1 MTRPRGIPRRFCT
14 IAGSAAI
21 VVAVPVT
28 AAMAQ
33 SSATAQ
39 SASPRASASRFGEP
53 PPRVLSLRAAI
64 ERGLAYNLSLIRV
77 AQAVRQAEGQ
87 RGVARSALQPNIT
100 GSLQNSE
107 QRINLAAFGI
117 QFDIPIPGVT
127 VPSVVGP
134 FNLTDVRARVSQ
146 SIIDLAALNN
156 YRAAREVV
164 GASELAASDSRDA
177 IVLAVGT
184 VYLQAIAARARAEAA
199 RAQIDTAAVLQRN
212 ATRQRSAGLATPL
225 DVNRFEVQLLTQQQ
239 RLVAFQAAFAKQKID
254 LARMIGLSPTDDYD
268 LANDVAFAA
277 APRLALDEALE
288 QAVAGRADL
297 QAAQA
302 QVRAAELAL
311 AAARAERKPSLS
323 VSGDYGASRAEG
335 TPTSQTYFIGATL
348 RVPIWEGGRSDGRI
362 EQADATLRQRRAELE
377 DLRADIE
384 ADVRKA
390 FLDLQAAVRQ
400 VEAADAQLRVNT
412 DNLAL
417 TRQRFDAGVSDNLAV
432 VQSQELV
439 AAAQLDRISA
449 ILAHNMA
456 KLDLARAIGR
466 AAEDF
471 VAFMGLP

>member
-1 MTRPRGIPRRFCT
+1 M
-14 IAGSAAI
+14 
-21 VVAVPVT
+21 
-28 AAMAQ
+28 Q
-33 SSATAQ
+33 Q
-39 SASPRASASRFGEP
+39 
-53 PPRVLSLRAAI
+53 
-64 ERGLAYNLSLIRV
+64 
-77 AQAVRQAEGQ
+77 
-87 RGVARSALQPNIT
+87 
-100 GSLQNSE
+100 
-107 QRINLAAFGI
+107 
-117 QFDIPIPGVT
+117 
-127 VPSVVGP
+127 
-134 FNLTDVRARVSQ
+134 
-146 SIIDLAALNN
+146 
-156 YRAAREVV
+156 
-164 GASELAASDSRDA
+164 
-177 IVLAVGT
+177 
-184 VYLQAIAARARAEAA
+184 
-199 RAQIDTAAVLQRN
+199 N

-254 LARMIGLSPTDDYD
+254 LARMIGLSPTDDYE

-277 APRLALDEALE
+277 APRLALEEAL
-288 QAVAGRADL
+288 QHAAAGRADL

-302 QVRAAELAL
+302 QVRAAELTL

-323 VSGDYGASRAEG
+323 VSADYGASHAEG
-335 TPTSQTYFIGATL
+335 TPTSQTYFIGAAL

-362 EQADATLRQRRAELE
+362 EQADATLQQRRAELQ

-412 DNLAL
+412 DNLGL

-439 AAAQLDRISA
+439 AAAQLDRINA
-449 ILAHNMA
+449 VLAHNMA